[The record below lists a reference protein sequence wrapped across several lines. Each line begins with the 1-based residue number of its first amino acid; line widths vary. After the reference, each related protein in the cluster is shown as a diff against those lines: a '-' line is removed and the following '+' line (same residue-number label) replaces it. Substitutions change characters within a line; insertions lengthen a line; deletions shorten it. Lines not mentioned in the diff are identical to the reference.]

1 MGRYVL
7 TPIVLRFVFHRL
19 LTLDTPL
26 GRKAHPS
33 GAPRG
38 APLIRTRPKEI
49 EAGGVQ
55 RVPKTVGV
63 ESGHPVLE
71 DGQKLD
77 VGTVVWCTGFHAG
90 FSWIELPVFGP
101 DGTPL
106 HKRGVATNEAG
117 IYFTGLHFLYA
128 MSSTMIHGAARDAE
142 YIAKAVVRRAER
154 KAA

>member
-19 LTLDTPL
+19 LTLDTPF

-38 APLIRTRPKEI
+38 GPLIRTRPKEI

-55 RVPKTVGV
+55 RLQKPWAW
-63 ESGHPVLE
+63 SGRPVLE

-77 VGTVVWCTGFHAG
+77 VGTVVWCTGFQAG

-101 DGTPL
+101 DGQPI
-106 HKRGVATNEAG
+106 HKRGVATNEPG

-142 YIAKAVVRRAER
+142 YIAKAVLQRARR

>member
-1 MGRYVL
+1 
-7 TPIVLRFVFHRL
+7 
-19 LTLDTPL
+19 
-26 GRKAHPS
+26 
-33 GAPRG
+33 
-38 APLIRTRPKEI
+38 LIRTRPKEI

-55 RVPKTVGV
+55 RVAKTVGV
-63 ESGHPVLE
+63 ESGRPLLE

-90 FSWIELPVFGP
+90 FSWIELPVIGP
-101 DGTPL
+101 NGQPI
-106 HKRGVATNEAG
+106 HKRGVATNEPG

-142 YIAKAVVRRAER
+142 YIAKAVVRRAQR